1 MLLIFL
7 KFLRISF
14 FREANDQIANEQIF
28 FCCSKLTLV
37 SRFSTLFHWNQ
48 QIDKNFKFQ
57 SKFVRHM
64 FDADISMSF
73 FVINTWQNKFVW
85 ARTLITEIREKKRNE
100 SVEI

>member
-1 MLLIFL
+1 
-7 KFLRISF
+7 
-14 FREANDQIANEQIF
+14 
-28 FCCSKLTLV
+28 
-37 SRFSTLFHWNQ
+37 
-48 QIDKNFKFQ
+48 
-57 SKFVRHM
+57 M